1 MDILGIGI
9 PELGFIILIA
19 IIILGPRDMQKAGK
33 TIGSWMRKVVMSP
46 EWREIKNASN
56 RIKSLPTEL
65 MREANPDLEEYQ
77 RDQKIDNILPEEKE
91 GYGAWA
97 GKPAPKKPE
106 VTNTI
111 APPMDEKPAPDEK
124 AEASQEIS
132 PVTDSSTETNNNA

>member
-65 MREANPDLEEYQ
+65 MREANPDLEQYQ
-77 RDQKIDNILPEEKE
+77 RDQKLDNIPPEEKE

-106 VTNTI
+106 MTNTI
-111 APPMDEKPAPDEK
+111 APPMDEKLAPAKK
-124 AEASQEIS
+124 AEASQETP
-132 PVTDSSTETNNNA
+132 PVNDSSSTETNNA